1 MVKYKKDGINNLDD
15 PLYWWLAWFDRD
27 SPQELLKEVVRMD
40 TAIQAAD
47 ERFAHITKDEDELR
61 AYYRY
66 VMAECDRTGQID
78 YARSEG
84 RTEGRTEGHA
94 EGHAEGRFEEK
105 YKIARNM
112 LSEDLPHEL
121 IHRITGLS
129 LEEIKKL

>member
-1 MVKYKKDGINNLDD
+1 
-15 PLYWWLAWFDRD
+15 
-27 SPQELLKEVVRMD
+27 
-40 TAIQAAD
+40 D

-84 RTEGRTEGHA
+84 RTEG
-94 EGHAEGRFEEK
+94 HAEGRFEEK
-105 YKIARNM
+105 YKIARN
-112 LSEDLPHEL
+112 LLIEGSTHEF
-121 IHRITGLS
+121 IQKVTGLS